1 MKKNHY
7 NWLPDFVYGGIDGA
21 VTTFAVVAG
30 VTGAQLSVPII
41 LIMGFANLFADGFSM
56 AIGKYLSDSA
66 ELDRIK
72 QIKTGEESSILEKP
86 REEKGEIKEIMSRFG
101 FKGKDLTRAQQIIT
115 SDPKVW
121 VKLMMNH
128 EFNVIEENIN
138 PVKGALATFLAF
150 LTIGLIP
157 MVGYLLQPIFGWED
171 ARLVFWATSIATLAA
186 LFFVGTVKS
195 RFSSRHW
202 LATGMETA
210 VIGGFA
216 ASIAFFVGEILSKLL
231 NVG

>member
-1 MKKNHY
+1 MKKIRY

-30 VTGAQLSVPII
+30 VVGAKLSTPVI

-56 AIGKYLSDSA
+56 ATGKYLSDKA
-66 ELDRIK
+66 ELDRIN
-72 QIKTGEESSILEKP
+72 QIKESEQQSILEKP
-86 REEKGEIKEIMSRFG
+86 QEEKSEIREILRSFG
-101 FKGKDLTRAQQIIT
+101 FKGADLTRAAKVIT
-115 SDPKVW
+115 SKPKIW
-121 VKLMMNH
+121 VKLMLTH

-138 PVKGALATFLAF
+138 PIKGALSTFVAF
-150 LTIGLIP
+150 QLVGLIP
-157 MVGYLLQPIFGWED
+157 LLGYVIQPLLGIKDE
-171 ARLVFWATSIATLAA
+171 RVLFWTTCVATLGA
-186 LFFVGTVKS
+186 LFLVGTIKS

-202 LATGMETA
+202 VLTGTETM

-231 NVG
+231 HVS